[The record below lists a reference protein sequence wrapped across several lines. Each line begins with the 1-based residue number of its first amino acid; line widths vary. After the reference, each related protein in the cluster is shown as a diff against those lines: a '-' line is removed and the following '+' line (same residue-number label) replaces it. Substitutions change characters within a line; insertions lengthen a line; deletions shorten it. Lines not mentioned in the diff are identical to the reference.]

1 MLSKILGLDDLI
13 QKLQPTRAAGK
24 RIVFTNGCFDILHMG
39 HIRYLSAAKAEGD
52 ILIIGLNSD
61 ASVKSFKEKGRPIIT
76 QDQRAEVLAS
86 LECVDYITIFDET
99 DPLKLL
105 KRIMPAVLVKG
116 ADWAEAQIIGADF
129 VKSTGGKVVRVPVVP
144 EISTSRIIQRIK
156 ERYS

>member
-1 MLSKILGLDDLI
+1 
-13 QKLQPTRAAGK
+13 
-24 RIVFTNGCFDILHMG
+24 MG